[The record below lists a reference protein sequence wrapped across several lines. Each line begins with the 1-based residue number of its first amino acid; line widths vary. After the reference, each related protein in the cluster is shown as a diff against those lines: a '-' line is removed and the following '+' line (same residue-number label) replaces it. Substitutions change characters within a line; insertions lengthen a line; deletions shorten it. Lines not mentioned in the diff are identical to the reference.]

1 MAEDGRGLSPC
12 LQKSG
17 PGVDGCLGVL
27 CRDGAAEVA
36 GRGGR
41 LPARATGKDPRKG
54 VSPVCPAAVA
64 WEERRGKDMGHLR
77 RVRMNQVD

>member
-1 MAEDGRGLSPC
+1 MMDAWACCAEME
-12 LQKSG
+12 LQ
-17 PGVDGCLGVL
+17 
-27 CRDGAAEVA
+27 RWEAEVGSA

-41 LPARATGKDPRKG
+41 LPARATGKDPCKG
-54 VSPVCPAAVA
+54 VSPVCPAAMA